1 MQRTRSKQK
10 LKSIQLICI
19 SLFMSLSLIYTT
31 NGQVYDTL
39 NIKKKLDS
47 TSISGYQRPSKLIGI
62 RFGNL
67 NLSGRDSAGN
77 RNKFSS
83 FELEYL
89 KSLSKNIDLTF
100 TWQLLD
106 NSAQA
111 SYPYPSEQQHS
122 FLIGLSI
129 VSLRDW
135 IINPYAHL
143 SAGTTISISGGVII
157 PLHFLDGEINL
168 RYQRIGGTSSSYSGY
183 SAGMNVSLDDA
194 YRLLSLI
201 PFILLY
207 GD

>member
-1 MQRTRSKQK
+1 MLRMRSKQMHK
-10 LKSIQLICI
+10 MVQRICI
-19 SLFMSLSLIYTT
+19 SLFMSLSLIHTT

-39 NIKKKLDS
+39 NINKKSDS
-47 TSISGYQRPSKLIGI
+47 TSISGYQRPSSLIGI

-111 SYPYPSEQQHS
+111 SYPYPSEQQHQI
-122 FLIGLSI
+122 LVGLSI

-143 SAGTTISISGGVII
+143 SAGTAISISGGLII
-157 PLHFLDGEINL
+157 PLHFLNGEINL
-168 RYQRIGGTSSSYSGY
+168 RYQRIDGLSSSYSGY
-183 SAGMNVSLDDA
+183 SAGMNISLDDA
-194 YRLLSLI
+194 YKLLSLI
-201 PFILLY
+201 PFIILF
-207 GD
+207 GQ

>member
-1 MQRTRSKQK
+1 M
-10 LKSIQLICI
+10 LKIVQCICMSIFI
-19 SLFMSLSLIYTT
+19 SLSLIQTM
-31 NGQVYDTL
+31 NGQLNDTFDI
-39 NIKKKLDS
+39 NKKSD
-47 TSISGYQRPSKLIGI
+47 SISIFGYQRPSSLIGI

-77 RNKFSS
+77 RNMFSS

-111 SYPYPSEQQHS
+111 SYPYHSEQQHQI
-122 FLIGLSI
+122 LIGLSI

-135 IINPYAHL
+135 IINPYAHV
-143 SAGTTISISGGVII
+143 SAGTAISISGGVII
-157 PLHFLDGEINL
+157 PLHFLNGEINL
-168 RYQRIGGTSSSYSGY
+168 RYQRIGGSSSSYSGY

-194 YRLLSLI
+194 YKLLKLI
-201 PFILLY
+201 PLIIL
-207 GD
+207 